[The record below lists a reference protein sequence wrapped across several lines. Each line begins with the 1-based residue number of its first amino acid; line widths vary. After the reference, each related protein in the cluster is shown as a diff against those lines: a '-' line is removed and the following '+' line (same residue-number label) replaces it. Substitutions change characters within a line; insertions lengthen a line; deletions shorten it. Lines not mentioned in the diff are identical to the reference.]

1 VREARHG
8 AQLDH
13 LERATDEGLAA
24 SEEFFGFI
32 VKGVQEYSILLLDPK
47 GRIATWNAGAAQ
59 AYGYTA
65 EEIVGQHFSCLFPR
79 EMAEASLPAR
89 QLDIAQVAGRFEEE
103 GWHERK
109 DGSWF
114 WANAVTTA
122 IWNEAGVFQGYSTI
136 IRNVT
141 PRKREEDELRRSEQR
156 FRLLVDGVREYAIF
170 LLDRE
175 GSIASWNAGA
185 ARIIGYQAEGI
196 IGQHMTRFYP
206 AEDVLEGKPDRLL
219 KIAREDG
226 QIVDEG
232 WRVRQDGS
240 RFWAS
245 VLITALYDAD
255 GDLKGYSK
263 IIRDL
268 TERKRTEQALLT
280 VVNSVVDGI
289 ITTDESG
296 RIESFNP
303 AAERIFGYAAHEM
316 IGQNVKLLIPEP
328 FHREEDDLAAGS
340 STRMGKAKMIGVG
353 REVVGRRKDG
363 ATFPMDLA
371 VTSFRMGER
380 RYFTGIMRDITDSKR
395 QEQEMRERLAELAEA
410 DNQKNDF
417 LAMLGHELRNPLA
430 PIRNALH
437 ILNMPGA
444 SAKAVAQARDA
455 MERQVQHVVRL
466 VDDLLDVSRIMRA
479 KIDLRKEVTD
489 LTSII
494 HSAVE
499 TAQPVID
506 AQGHELTVSLP
517 KRKIPLEADVV
528 RMAQVISNLL
538 MNAAK
543 YTDHAGRIWLT
554 IERDGPDAAL
564 IRVKDSGIG
573 IAPELLPRVFDL
585 FVQGHRSLARSQGG
599 LGIGL
604 TLAKNLVEMHGGTIS
619 AHSQGVGQGSEFV
632 IRLPILANKR
642 VDPGH
647 QTPPK
652 STHIQG
658 PARRILVVDDN
669 VDAAELT
676 ATLLAM
682 WGHEV
687 RTLHDGPSVLTAVE
701 SFHPELILLDIG
713 LPGMSGYDV
722 ARELRQRPEGKGI
735 VLAAMTGYGQDKD
748 RSQSREAG
756 FDYHLTKPL
765 DPNLLE
771 AFVAAP
777 HTFSLAA
784 S

>member
-1 VREARHG
+1 MGEARHV

-13 LERATDEGLAA
+13 LERAAGDGLAGKA
-24 SEEFFGFI
+24 ELFGFL
-32 VKGVQEYSILLLDPK
+32 VKGVQEYTILLLDPK
-47 GRIATWNAGAAQ
+47 GRIATWNSGAAQ

-65 EEIVGQHFSCLFPR
+65 GEMVGQHFSCLFPR
-79 EMAEASLPAR
+79 DVAEANLPSR

-122 IWNEAGVFQGYSTI
+122 IWTETGVFQGYSTI
-136 IRNVT
+136 IRDVT
-141 PRKREEDELRRSEQR
+141 PLKREEDELRKSEQR
-156 FRLLVDGVREYAIF
+156 FRLLVEGVREYAIF
-170 LLDRE
+170 LVDPE
-175 GSIASWNAGA
+175 GSVASWNAGA
-185 ARIIGYQAEGI
+185 ARIIGYRAEEI
-196 IGQHMTRFYP
+196 IGQQITCFYP
-206 AEDVLEGKPDRLL
+206 AEDVQEGKPDRLL
-219 KIAREDG
+219 RIARDDG
-226 QIVDEG
+226 QHEDEG
-232 WRVRQDGS
+232 WRVRKDGS

-245 VLITALYDAD
+245 VLITALYDGD
-255 GDLKGYSK
+255 GNLKGYSEV
-263 IIRDL
+263 IRDL
-268 TERKRTEQALLT
+268 TERKRTEQALLS
-280 VVNSVVDGI
+280 VVNNVVDGI

-296 RIESFNP
+296 KIESFNP
-303 AAERIFGYAAHEM
+303 AAERIFGYPARDV
-316 IGQNVKLLIPEP
+316 IGQNVTLLIPET

-340 STRMGKAKMIGVG
+340 STRMVRAKLIGVG

-363 ATFPMDLA
+363 TEFPMDLA

-380 RYFTGIMRDITDSKR
+380 RYFTGILRDISASKR

-437 ILNMPGA
+437 ILKMPGA
-444 SAKAVAQARDA
+444 SDQAVAQAREA

-489 LTSII
+489 LASII
-494 HSAVE
+494 GSAVE

-506 AQGHELTVSLP
+506 AQGHELTVSMP
-517 KRKIPLEADVV
+517 KKKIPVEADVV

-554 IERDGPDAAL
+554 VERDGPSAAL

-604 TLAKNLVEMHGGTIS
+604 TLAKNLVEMHGGTIA
-619 AHSQGVGQGSEFV
+619 AHSEGLGQGSEFV
-632 IRLPILANKR
+632 IRLPVKANKR

-652 STHIQG
+652 STHVQG

-676 ATLLAM
+676 ATLLSM

-687 RTLHDGPSVLTAVE
+687 RTLHDGPSVLTATE
-701 SFHPELILLDIG
+701 SFQPELILLDIG

-722 ARELRQRPEGKGI
+722 ARELRQRPACKGI

-748 RSQSREAG
+748 RNKSQEAG
-756 FDYHLTKPL
+756 FDYHLTKPI

-771 AFVAAP
+771 AFVAEP
-777 HTFSLAA
+777 HSYTLAA

>member
-1 VREARHG
+1 
-8 AQLDH
+8 LDH
-13 LERATDEGLAA
+13 LERAAGDGLAGKA
-24 SEEFFGFI
+24 ELFGFL
-32 VKGVQEYSILLLDPK
+32 VKGVQEYTILLLDPK
-47 GRIATWNAGAAQ
+47 GRIATWNSGAAQ

-65 EEIVGQHFSCLFPR
+65 GEMVGQHFSCLFPR
-79 EMAEASLPAR
+79 DVAEANLPSR

-122 IWNEAGVFQGYSTI
+122 IWTETGVFQGYSTI
-136 IRNVT
+136 IRDVT
-141 PRKREEDELRRSEQR
+141 PLKREEDELRKSEQR
-156 FRLLVDGVREYAIF
+156 FRLLVEGVREYAIF
-170 LLDRE
+170 LVDPE
-175 GSIASWNAGA
+175 GSVASWNAGA
-185 ARIIGYQAEGI
+185 ARIIGYRAEEI
-196 IGQHMTRFYP
+196 IGQQITCFYP
-206 AEDVLEGKPDRLL
+206 AEDVQEGKPDRLL
-219 KIAREDG
+219 RIARDDG
-226 QIVDEG
+226 QHEDEG
-232 WRVRQDGS
+232 WRVRKDGS

-245 VLITALYDAD
+245 VLITALYDGD
-255 GDLKGYSK
+255 GNLKGYSEV
-263 IIRDL
+263 IRDL
-268 TERKRTEQALLT
+268 TERKRTEQALLS
-280 VVNSVVDGI
+280 VVNNVVDGI

-296 RIESFNP
+296 KIESFNP
-303 AAERIFGYAAHEM
+303 AAERIFGYPARDV
-316 IGQNVKLLIPEP
+316 IGQNVTLLIPET

-340 STRMGKAKMIGVG
+340 STRMVRAKLIGVG

-363 ATFPMDLA
+363 TEFPMDLA

-380 RYFTGIMRDITDSKR
+380 RYFTGILRDISASKR

-437 ILNMPGA
+437 ILKMPGA
-444 SAKAVAQARDA
+444 SDQAVAQAREA

-489 LTSII
+489 LASII
-494 HSAVE
+494 GSAVE

-506 AQGHELTVSLP
+506 AQGHELTVSMP
-517 KRKIPLEADVV
+517 KKKIPVEADVV

-554 IERDGPDAAL
+554 VERDGPSAAL

-604 TLAKNLVEMHGGTIS
+604 TLAKNLVEMHGGTIA
-619 AHSQGVGQGSEFV
+619 AHSEGLGQGSEFV
-632 IRLPILANKR
+632 IRLPVKANKR

-652 STHIQG
+652 STHVQG

-676 ATLLAM
+676 ATLLSM

-687 RTLHDGPSVLTAVE
+687 RTLHDGPSVLTATE
-701 SFHPELILLDIG
+701 SFQPELILLDIG

-722 ARELRQRPEGKGI
+722 ARELRQRPACKGI

-748 RSQSREAG
+748 RNKSQEAG
-756 FDYHLTKPL
+756 FDYHLTKPI

-771 AFVAAP
+771 AFVAEP
-777 HTFSLAA
+777 HSYTLAA

>member
-1 VREARHG
+1 MREARQG

-13 LERATDEGLAA
+13 LERATGEGLAA
-24 SEEFFGFI
+24 CEEFFGFI
-32 VKGVQEYSILLLDPK
+32 VKGVQQYSILLLDPK

-59 AYGYTA
+59 TYGYTA

-89 QLDIAQVAGRFEEE
+89 QLHIAQVAGRFEEE

-122 IWNEAGVFQGYSTI
+122 IWNEAGFFQGYSTI

-141 PRKREEDELRRSEQR
+141 LRKREEDELRRSEQR
-156 FRLLVDGVREYAIF
+156 FRLLVEGVREYAIF

-185 ARIIGYQAEGI
+185 ARIIGYQAEEI
-196 IGQHMTRFYP
+196 IGQHFTRFYP
-206 AEDVLEGKPDRLL
+206 AEDVQEGKPDRLL
-219 KIAREDG
+219 AIARDDG
-226 QIVDEG
+226 QIEDEG

-255 GDLKGYSK
+255 GDLKGYSN

-268 TERKRTEQALLT
+268 TERKRTEQSLLT
-280 VVNSVVDGI
+280 VVNSVIDGI

-296 RIESFNP
+296 KIESFNP
-303 AAERIFGYAAHEM
+303 AAQRIFGYAAHEV
-316 IGQNVKLLIPEP
+316 IGQHVQLLTTEP
-328 FHREEDDLAAGS
+328 FHREEDEPAAGS
-340 STRMGKAKMIGVG
+340 SARLGQAKLIGVG

-363 ATFPMDLA
+363 SAFPMDLA

-380 RYFTGIMRDITDSKR
+380 RYFTGIVRDITASKR
-395 QEQEMRERLAELAEA
+395 MEQEMRDRLAELAEA

-437 ILNMPGA
+437 ILKMPGA
-444 SAKAVAQARDA
+444 SAKAVAQAREA

-479 KIDLRKEVTD
+479 KIDLRKEATH
-489 LTSII
+489 LATII

-517 KRKIPLEADVV
+517 KRKIPVEADVV

-619 AHSQGVGQGSEFV
+619 AHSQGIGQGSEFV

-676 ATLLAM
+676 ATLLTM

>member
-1 VREARHG
+1 MEEASQG
-8 AQLDH
+8 AQLDQ
-13 LERATDEGLAA
+13 LDPASDRLAWN
-24 SEEFFGFI
+24 EESFRFV

-47 GRIATWNAGAAQ
+47 GRIGSWNAGAAQ

-65 EEIVGQHFSCLFPR
+65 EEMVGQHFSSLFPR
-79 EMAEASLPAR
+79 EVAEASLPAR

-114 WANAVTTA
+114 WANVVTTA
-122 IWNEAGVFQGYSTI
+122 IWNAAGIFQGYSTI

-141 PRKREEDELRRSEQR
+141 PRKREEDELRKSEQR
-156 FRLLVDGVREYAIF
+156 FRLLVEGVREYAIF
-170 LLDRE
+170 LLDPE
-175 GSIASWNAGA
+175 GSIASWNSGA
-185 ARIIGYQAEGI
+185 ARIIGFQPEDI
-196 IGQHMTRFYP
+196 IGQHITCFYP
-206 AEDVLEGKPDRLL
+206 AEDLQEAKPERLL
-219 KIAREDG
+219 KIARDDG
-226 QIVDEG
+226 QIEDEG
-232 WRVRQDGS
+232 WRVRKDGS

-245 VLITALYDAD
+245 VLITALRDAD
-255 GDLKGYSK
+255 GELKGYSK

-268 TERKRTEQALLT
+268 TERKRTEQSLLT
-280 VVNSVVDGI
+280 VVNSVIDGI
-289 ITTDESG
+289 ITIDESG

-303 AAERIFGYAAHEM
+303 AAERIFGYPAHEV
-316 IGQNVKLLIPEP
+316 IGQDVKLLVAEP
-328 FHREEDDLAAGS
+328 FHCEEDDQATGS
-340 STRMGKAKMIGVG
+340 SARMGKSKIVGVG
-353 REVVGRRKDG
+353 REIVGRRRDG

-371 VTSFRMGER
+371 VTSFRMGDR
-380 RYFTGIMRDITDSKR
+380 RYFTGIMRDISDSKR
-395 QEQEMRERLAELAEA
+395 LEQEMRERLSELAEA

-437 ILNMPGA
+437 ILKMPGA
-444 SAKAVAQARDA
+444 SVEAVAQAREA

-479 KIDLRKEVTD
+479 KIDLRKETTN
-489 LTSII
+489 LATII

-517 KRKIPLEADVV
+517 KKKILVEADVV

-573 IAPELLPRVFDL
+573 IAPELLSRVFDL

-619 AHSQGVGQGSEFV
+619 AHSEGLGKGSEFV
-632 IRLPILANKR
+632 IRLPVMMTKR
-642 VDPGH
+642 VDPAH
-647 QTPPK
+647 ETPAK
-652 STHIQG
+652 SPHAAG
-658 PARRILVVDDN
+658 PSRRILVVDDN

-676 ATLLAM
+676 ATLLTM

-687 RTLHDGPSVLTAVE
+687 RTLHDGLSVLTAVD
-701 SFHPELILLDIG
+701 SFQPEVILLDIG

-722 ARELRQRPEGKGI
+722 ARQLRRRPSCKGI
-735 VLAAMTGYGQDKD
+735 VLAAMTGYGQAKD
-748 RSQSREAG
+748 RSLSQEAG
-756 FDYHLTKPL
+756 FDCHLTKPI
-765 DPNLLE
+765 DPTMLE

-777 HTFSLAA
+777 HTYTPA
-784 S
+784 SS

>member
-1 VREARHG
+1 
-8 AQLDH
+8 LDH
-13 LERATDEGLAA
+13 LERAPGDGLAGKA
-24 SEEFFGFI
+24 ELFGFL
-32 VKGVQEYSILLLDPK
+32 VKGVQEYTILLLDPK
-47 GRIATWNAGAAQ
+47 GRIATWNSGAAQ

-65 EEIVGQHFSCLFPR
+65 GEMVGQHFSCLFPR
-79 EMAEASLPAR
+79 DVAEANLPSR

-122 IWNEAGVFQGYSTI
+122 IWTETGVFQGYSTI
-136 IRNVT
+136 IRDVT
-141 PRKREEDELRRSEQR
+141 PLKREENELRKSEQR
-156 FRLLVDGVREYAIF
+156 FRLLVEGVREYAIF
-170 LLDRE
+170 LVDCE
-175 GSIASWNAGA
+175 GSVASWNAGA
-185 ARIIGYQAEGI
+185 ARIIGYQAEEI
-196 IGQHMTRFYP
+196 IGQQITCFYP
-206 AEDVLEGKPDRLL
+206 AEDVQEGKPDRLL
-219 KIAREDG
+219 RIARDDG
-226 QIVDEG
+226 QHEDEG
-232 WRVRQDGS
+232 WRVRKDGS

-245 VLITALYDAD
+245 VLITALYDGD
-255 GDLKGYSK
+255 GNLKGYSEV
-263 IIRDL
+263 IRDL
-268 TERKRTEQALLT
+268 TERKRTEQALLS
-280 VVNSVVDGI
+280 VVNNVVDGI

-296 RIESFNP
+296 KIESFNP
-303 AAERIFGYAAHEM
+303 AAERIFGYPARDV
-316 IGQNVKLLIPEP
+316 IGQTVTLLIPET

-340 STRMGKAKMIGVG
+340 STRMVRAKLIGVG

-363 ATFPMDLA
+363 TEFPMDLA

-380 RYFTGIMRDITDSKR
+380 RYFTGILRDISASKR

-437 ILNMPGA
+437 ILKMPGA
-444 SAKAVAQARDA
+444 SDQAVAQAREA

-489 LTSII
+489 LASII
-494 HSAVE
+494 GSAVE

-506 AQGHELTVSLP
+506 AQGHELTVSMP
-517 KRKIPLEADVV
+517 KKKIPVEADVV

-554 IERDGPDAAL
+554 VERDGPSAAL

-604 TLAKNLVEMHGGTIS
+604 TLAKNLVEMHGGTIA
-619 AHSQGVGQGSEFV
+619 AHSEGLGQGSEFV
-632 IRLPILANKR
+632 IRLPVKANKR

-652 STHIQG
+652 STHVQG

-676 ATLLAM
+676 ATLLSM

-687 RTLHDGPSVLTAVE
+687 RTLHDGPSVLTATE
-701 SFHPELILLDIG
+701 SFQPELILLDIG

-722 ARELRQRPEGKGI
+722 ARELRQRPACKGI
-735 VLAAMTGYGQDKD
+735 ILAAMTGYGQDKD
-748 RSQSREAG
+748 RNKSQEAG
-756 FDYHLTKPL
+756 FDYHLTKPI

-771 AFVAAP
+771 AFVAEP
-777 HTFSLAA
+777 HSYTLAA

>member
-1 VREARHG
+1 MVRA
-8 AQLDH
+8 
-13 LERATDEGLAA
+13 
-24 SEEFFGFI
+24 
-32 VKGVQEYSILLLDPK
+32 
-47 GRIATWNAGAAQ
+47 
-59 AYGYTA
+59 
-65 EEIVGQHFSCLFPR
+65 
-79 EMAEASLPAR
+79 
-89 QLDIAQVAGRFEEE
+89 
-103 GWHERK
+103 
-109 DGSWF
+109 
-114 WANAVTTA
+114 
-122 IWNEAGVFQGYSTI
+122 
-136 IRNVT
+136 
-141 PRKREEDELRRSEQR
+141 
-156 FRLLVDGVREYAIF
+156 
-170 LLDRE
+170 
-175 GSIASWNAGA
+175 
-185 ARIIGYQAEGI
+185 
-196 IGQHMTRFYP
+196 
-206 AEDVLEGKPDRLL
+206 
-219 KIAREDG
+219 
-226 QIVDEG
+226 
-232 WRVRQDGS
+232 
-240 RFWAS
+240 
-245 VLITALYDAD
+245 
-255 GDLKGYSK
+255 
-263 IIRDL
+263 
-268 TERKRTEQALLT
+268 
-280 VVNSVVDGI
+280 
-289 ITTDESG
+289 
-296 RIESFNP
+296 
-303 AAERIFGYAAHEM
+303 
-316 IGQNVKLLIPEP
+316 KL
-328 FHREEDDLAAGS
+328 
-340 STRMGKAKMIGVG
+340 IGVG

-363 ATFPMDLA
+363 TEFPMDLA

-380 RYFTGIMRDITDSKR
+380 RYFTGILRDISASKR

-437 ILNMPGA
+437 ILKMPGA
-444 SAKAVAQARDA
+444 SDQAVAQAREA

-489 LTSII
+489 LASII
-494 HSAVE
+494 GSAVE

-506 AQGHELTVSLP
+506 AQGHELTVSMP
-517 KRKIPLEADVV
+517 KKKIPVEADVV

-554 IERDGPDAAL
+554 VERDGPSAAL

-604 TLAKNLVEMHGGTIS
+604 TLAKNLVEMHGGTIA
-619 AHSQGVGQGSEFV
+619 AHSEGLGQGSEFV
-632 IRLPILANKR
+632 IRLPVKANKR

-652 STHIQG
+652 STHVQG

-676 ATLLAM
+676 ATLLSM

-687 RTLHDGPSVLTAVE
+687 RTLHDGPSVLTATE
-701 SFHPELILLDIG
+701 SFQPELILLDIG

-722 ARELRQRPEGKGI
+722 ARELRQRPACKGI

-748 RSQSREAG
+748 RNKSQEAG
-756 FDYHLTKPL
+756 FDYHLTKPI

-771 AFVAAP
+771 AFVAEP
-777 HTFSLAA
+777 HSYTLAA